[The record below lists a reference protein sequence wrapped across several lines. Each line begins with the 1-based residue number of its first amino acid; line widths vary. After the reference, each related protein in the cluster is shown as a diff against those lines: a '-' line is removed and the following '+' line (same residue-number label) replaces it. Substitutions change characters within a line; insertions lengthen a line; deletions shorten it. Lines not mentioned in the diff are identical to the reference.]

1 MALISEIRKH
11 SWVLIVLIALGMGG
25 FVLMDMV
32 SKASRASGSSYTVGT
47 VNGQK
52 IEWPDFQRAER
63 ILYPNSTGD
72 VYGQRN
78 YIWNYMVEER
88 LLRDESEDLGLSV
101 GDEELQDLEFGTH
114 LSPIIQRNFRD
125 PNTGQI
131 DMKNLDQI
139 KANLGTGKLQPQL
152 EEYWGYQ
159 SGEIKKERIQ
169 RKLTNIV
176 KKGIYTP
183 TWMAQQLQAEQGAT
197 LDFKYVKIPLD
208 TTATS
213 EVTLTDDDFKAFMK
227 ENEGLMK
234 KKEEFRTVDFVV
246 FNVVPTAEDSALVRT
261 AITDRIQQFREAKN
275 DSLFV
280 ENNYGTIDAV
290 YYKKDDLAES
300 IADTAFKLPIGSVYG
315 PYIDGVDMKVV
326 KILDRKIIADSV
338 KARHILIRAE
348 NAGAI
353 ASARKT
359 IDSLRTLIES
369 GKERFDSLAMKV
381 SQDGSGP
388 KGGDLGYSAINRMV
402 KPFNDAL
409 FFAGKKEGDLQVV
422 TTQFGVHLIEITGKK
437 FIKNTEGVKL
447 AYLIEPIVP
456 SENTQSAIYDDAIEF
471 SGQNRTVEALHKAV
485 EAKPELSIETAEGL
499 TTNGYQ
505 FSTLGSGGT
514 SRDIIRWAFKND
526 TKLGSVSPE
535 VFVYDEPTLFYN
547 AHYVVPGL
555 KTIMKPGTYTLAE
568 VKEKYKQKVLEK
580 KQAEL
585 IASKITSTDLQA
597 IADQFHVPI
606 DTFKNVN
613 FNMSYLDGIGG
624 ETALIG
630 RVSIMKV
637 GETSKPI
644 AGQTGTFVAQVI
656 NMAEPNVSTDLSSF
670 KNQSLMVARGSVDS
684 RLMEVLK
691 AKAKLSDNRY
701 TFY

>member
-1 MALISEIRKH
+1 MALISEIRKK
-11 SWVLIVLIALGMGG
+11 SWLLIILIALGMGG
-25 FVLMDMV
+25 FVVMDMV
-32 SKASRASGSSYTVGT
+32 SKASKGSGSQYTVGS

-52 IEWPDFQRAER
+52 IEWPDFQHAER

-78 YIWNYMVEER
+78 YIWNFMVEER
-88 LLRDESEDLGLSV
+88 LLRDEAEDIGLNV
-101 GDEELQDLEFGTH
+101 GNEELEDLEFGTNH

-125 PNTGQI
+125 PNTGQM
-131 DMKNLDQI
+131 DHKNLDQI

-152 EEYWGYQ
+152 EEYWNYQ
-159 SGEIKKERIQ
+159 VTEIKKERIQ

-176 KKGIYTP
+176 KKGMYTP
-183 TWMAQQLQAEQGAT
+183 TWLAQQLQAEQGT
-197 LDFKYVKIPLD
+197 ILDFKYVKIPLD

-213 EVTLTDDDFKAFMK
+213 DIKLTDEDFKNFMK

-246 FNVVPTAEDSALVRT
+246 FNVIPTVEDSATVRKT
-261 AITDRIQQFREAKN
+261 ITDRVELFKEAKN
-275 DSLFV
+275 DSSFV
-280 ENNYGTIDAV
+280 ENNYGSIDIV
-290 YYKKDDLAES
+290 YFKKADLPDA
-300 IADTAFKLPIGSVYG
+300 IADTVFKLPVGTVYG
-315 PYIDGVDMKVV
+315 PYIDGVDMKAV
-326 KILDRKIIADSV
+326 KILDRKILPDSV
-338 KARHILIRAE
+338 QARHILIRAE
-348 NAGAI
+348 NATEI

-359 IDSLRTLIES
+359 IDSLKILIES
-369 GKERFDSLAMKV
+369 GKERFDSLAMRV
-381 SQDGSGP
+381 SQDGSNS
-388 KGGDLGYSAINRMV
+388 KGGDLGYSANGRMV

-409 FFAGKKEGDLQVV
+409 FYTGKQGVLQVV
-422 TTQFGVHLIEITGKK
+422 TSQFGVHLIEITGRK

-456 SENTQSAIYDDAIEF
+456 SEATQATVYDNAIEF
-471 SGQNRTVEALHKAV
+471 SGQNRTVDALHKAV
-485 EAKPELSIETAEGL
+485 DAKPELSVETAEGL
-499 TTNGYQ
+499 TTNAFQ
-505 FSTLGSGGT
+505 FSTLGNGGT
-514 SRDIIRWAFKND
+514 SRDVVRWAFNPD

-547 AHYVVPGL
+547 SHYVVPGL
-555 KTIMKPGTYTLAE
+555 KTIMKKGNYTLAE
-568 VKEKYKQKVLEK
+568 VKEKFKQKVLDK

-585 IASKITSTDLQA
+585 IASKITNPDLQA
-597 IADQFHVPI
+597 VADQFHVPI

-630 RVSIMKV
+630 KVSVMKV

-644 AGQTGTFVAQVI
+644 PGQSGTFVAQVI
-656 NMAEPNVSTDLSSF
+656 NMAAPNNTSDLSSVR
-670 KNQSLMVARGSVDS
+670 NQSLMVARGSVDT

-691 AKAKLSDNRY
+691 EKATIKDNRY

>member
-11 SWVLIVLIALGMGG
+11 SWVLIILIALGMGG

-32 SKASRASGSSYTVGT
+32 NKASRASGNSYTVGS

-52 IEWPDFQRAER
+52 IEWPEFQRAER

-125 PNTGQI
+125 PNTGQV

-159 SGEIKKERIQ
+159 MGEIKKERIQ

-183 TWMAQQLQAEQGAT
+183 TWMAQQLQAEQGTT
-197 LDFKYVKIPLD
+197 LDFRYVKIPFD
-208 TTATS
+208 TTATADIK
-213 EVTLTDDDFKAFMK
+213 LTDDDYKAFMK

-246 FNVVPTAEDSALVRT
+246 FNVVPTSEDSALVRT
-261 AITDRIQQFREAKN
+261 AITDRIQQFRESKN

-290 YYKKDDLAES
+290 YYKKDDLADA
-300 IADTAFKLPIGSVYG
+300 IADTVFKLPIGTVYG
-315 PYIDGVDMKVV
+315 PYIDGVDMKAV

-348 NAGAI
+348 NAAGV

-359 IDSLRTLIES
+359 IDSLKTLIET
-369 GKERFDSLAMKV
+369 GKARFDSLAMKV

-388 KGGDLGYSAINRMV
+388 KGGDLGYSALNRMV

-409 FFAGKKEGDLQVV
+409 FFTGKKEGDLQVV
-422 TTQFGVHLIEITGKK
+422 TTQFGVHLIEITGRK

-485 EAKPELSIETAEGL
+485 EGKPELSVETAEGL
-499 TTNGYQ
+499 TANGYQ

-514 SRDIIRWAFKND
+514 SRDIIRWAFKKD

-555 KTIMKPGTYTLAE
+555 KAIMKPGTYTLAE
-568 VKEKYKQKVLEK
+568 VKEKFKQKVLDK

-585 IASKITSTDLQA
+585 IASKITGTDLQA
-597 IADQFHVPI
+597 IADQFHVKI

-644 AGQTGTFVAQVI
+644 AGQTGTFVVQVI
-656 NMAEPNVSTDLSSF
+656 NMAEPNTSTDLGSF
-670 KNQSLMVARGSVDS
+670 KSQSLMVARGSVDS

-691 AKAKLSDNRY
+691 AKAKLNDNRY

>member
-32 SKASRASGSSYTVGT
+32 NKASRSSGSSYTVGS

-125 PNTGQI
+125 PNTGQV

-183 TWMAQQLQAEQGAT
+183 TWMAQQLQAEQGT
-197 LDFKYVKIPLD
+197 NLDFKYVKIPVD

-213 EVTLTDDDFKAFMK
+213 EVKLTDDDFKAFMK

-246 FNVVPTAEDSALVRT
+246 FNVVPTAEDSAVVRT
-261 AITDRIQQFREAKN
+261 AITDRIQQFRESKN

-315 PYIDGVDMKVV
+315 PYIDGVDMKAV

-369 GKERFDSLAMKV
+369 GKERFDSLAMRV
-381 SQDGSGP
+381 SQ
-388 KGGDLGYSAINRMV
+388 
-402 KPFNDAL
+402 
-409 FFAGKKEGDLQVV
+409 
-422 TTQFGVHLIEITGKK
+422 
-437 FIKNTEGVKL
+437 
-447 AYLIEPIVP
+447 
-456 SENTQSAIYDDAIEF
+456 
-471 SGQNRTVEALHKAV
+471 
-485 EAKPELSIETAEGL
+485 
-499 TTNGYQ
+499 
-505 FSTLGSGGT
+505 
-514 SRDIIRWAFKND
+514 
-526 TKLGSVSPE
+526 
-535 VFVYDEPTLFYN
+535 
-547 AHYVVPGL
+547 
-555 KTIMKPGTYTLAE
+555 
-568 VKEKYKQKVLEK
+568 
-580 KQAEL
+580 
-585 IASKITSTDLQA
+585 
-597 IADQFHVPI
+597 
-606 DTFKNVN
+606 
-613 FNMSYLDGIGG
+613 
-624 ETALIG
+624 
-630 RVSIMKV
+630 
-637 GETSKPI
+637 
-644 AGQTGTFVAQVI
+644 
-656 NMAEPNVSTDLSSF
+656 
-670 KNQSLMVARGSVDS
+670 
-684 RLMEVLK
+684 
-691 AKAKLSDNRY
+691 
-701 TFY
+701 